1 MKFLGVTILQ
11 GVEFPIFPLIFAWAL
26 QQYSATALLVICFM
40 LCWKMMMMMMMIDAR
55 FSHLYFCQSLYTLQ
69 RGLPAIAGL
78 LVLLPGDN
86 LSSLPIF
93 EFVPA
98 ILGFVTGVADTALLW
113 SASNKTFQTRR
124 YNWTPVRDTSWK
136 WPTSASTCPSP
147 RRRIRRSSSHIPTKT
162 KRACLRDTVPSKHWH
177 APAATATR
185 RSPVSSRPSVWLQA
199 LFQLV
204 AVLGFTFLG
213 AGAVGWP

>member
-93 EFVPA
+93 EFVSA
-98 ILGFVTGVADTALLW
+98 ILGFVTGVADTASLW

-124 YNWTPVRDTSWK
+124 YN
-136 WPTSASTCPSP
+136 
-147 RRRIRRSSSHIPTKT
+147 
-162 KRACLRDTVPSKHWH
+162 
-177 APAATATR
+177 
-185 RSPVSSRPSVWLQA
+185 
-199 LFQLV
+199 
-204 AVLGFTFLG
+204 
-213 AGAVGWP
+213 